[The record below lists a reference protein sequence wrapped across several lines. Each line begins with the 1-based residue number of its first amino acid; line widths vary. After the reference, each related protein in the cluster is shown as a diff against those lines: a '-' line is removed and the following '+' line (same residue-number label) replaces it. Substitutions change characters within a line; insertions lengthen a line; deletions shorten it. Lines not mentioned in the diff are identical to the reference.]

1 MNQKLNVSG
10 DVKYELLYM
19 IKVNVPFSRYCM
31 LFTLFLTVGLAVD
44 PLPKLLPGYFIAK
57 LLLYLWSN
65 NNKW

>member
-1 MNQKLNVSG
+1 
-10 DVKYELLYM
+10 
-19 IKVNVPFSRYCM
+19 M

-65 NNKW
+65 SNKW

>member
-1 MNQKLNVSG
+1 MCQVTFEFIQSFSK
-10 DVKYELLYM
+10 
-19 IKVNVPFSRYCM
+19 KVNVRYCM

-65 NNKW
+65 SNKW